1 VSDIQVNVGPPAAVE
16 VVIQP
21 LDVAATVTGGVG
33 PQGPQGPAG
42 PAGLSTVA
50 ISGGTVPPPLPDIP
64 QQVAA

>member
-1 VSDIQVNVGPPAAVE
+1 MSDIQVTVGPLAPVE

-42 PAGLSTVA
+42 PSGLATVA
-50 ISGGTVPPPLPDIP
+50 ISGGTVSPLVLDIT